1 MLCVVGWVFAA
12 SPQRLSTPV
21 TDDAGAL
28 TGKVADVEAALNDL
42 QDATGTQLWVW
53 FTDTL
58 SGQDPPAFAT
68 ETARLSDL
76 GPNDL
81 LLVIALDDRA
91 YGYWKGDSVKIS
103 DAALGDILS
112 RDLEAGL
119 RSGDD
124 AGAIV
129 RTAQALTTEMRGGA
143 TPAPI
148 TPGEPTREWLG
159 RFGGR
164 RLPRIRE
171 SSQPVSPWSAGGSSP
186 AGGDVPASDR
196 ARRALPVTR
205 TRISAT

>member
-1 MLCVVGWVFAA
+1 MTCGPGAPSHFATRSPCAPSSDSAASRSWIAPTSVVVALVCLLTILPQVFAA
-12 SPQRLSTPV
+12 SPQRLATPV

-28 TGKVADVEAALNDL
+28 TGKVAEVQAALNDL

-58 SGQDPPAFAT
+58 GGQDPPAFAT

-91 YGYWKGDSVKIS
+91 YGYWKGDSVEIS

-119 RSGDD
+119 RSGRRRRGDRDD
-124 AGAIV
+124 RPGADH
-129 RTAQALTTEMRGGA
+129 
-143 TPAPI
+143 
-148 TPGEPTREWLG
+148 
-159 RFGGR
+159 
-164 RLPRIRE
+164 PR
-171 SSQPVSPWSAGGSSP
+171 
-186 AGGDVPASDR
+186 
-196 ARRALPVTR
+196 
-205 TRISAT
+205 